1 VSDSRHHVTFDKY
14 LIVLPTCRMPAR
26 ESSSPSLQP
35 SGAVCV
41 DSLAASGSPGV
52 EVATRLTQSRCLS
65 LFPRHFLGRV
75 TATNTLEEAAM
86 PASCCA
92 CTTPRNL
99 PPNLPGDN
107 NAGLWLR
114 CSSSW

>member
-1 VSDSRHHVTFDKY
+1 MSDTRHHVTFDKY

-41 DSLAASGSPGV
+41 DLLAASGSPGV

-75 TATNTLEEAAM
+75 TAPIHWKRQRCQHRAVHAPHRAISPPICEVIITL
-86 PASCCA
+86 AS
-92 CTTPRNL
+92 
-99 PPNLPGDN
+99 G
-107 NAGLWLR
+107 
-114 CSSSW
+114 